1 VPRLSNSEYLALGR
15 RIALLLGSA
24 MQGPLADRLREL
36 ARAYDPGAHEAR
48 ISAEVFLF
56 NKYLLV
62 QACSGVF
69 PKVEVE
75 YVVGGLVAALN
86 ERAGELELSRDRQQ
100 AMEQVWQARVGEF
113 EPAFI
118 RDQARNSDPT
128 SAADE
133 WLEMITRFCWNIR
146 EFEHPP
152 DIWAGADGPSHLASR
167 SVTEEFDR
175 MYLALEEQNRLHFS
189 EME

>member
-1 VPRLSNSEYLALGR
+1 MPRLSNTEYLALGR
-15 RIALLLGSA
+15 QIALLLGSA

-36 ARAYDPGAHEAR
+36 ARAYDPGAHEAMIR
-48 ISAEVFLF
+48 AEVFLF

-62 QACSGVF
+62 QACVGVF
-69 PKVEVE
+69 PKVEAE

-86 ERAGELELSRDRQQ
+86 ERAGELELSQDRQQ
-100 AMEQVWQARVGEF
+100 AMDQVWQARVGEF

-118 RDQARNSDPT
+118 CDRVRNSDPT
-128 SAADE
+128 SVEDE

-152 DIWAGADGPSHLASR
+152 DIWAGSDGPSHLASR
-167 SVTEEFDR
+167 SVTEEFHR
-175 MYLALEEQNRLHFS
+175 MCSALGELNQLHFGGVG
-189 EME
+189 